1 MAKSIATQIIE
12 IIKDEWQ
19 RIPDA
24 LSLYVSDNLGE
35 DLGAAAFRS
44 GGAVRGQ
51 RQSRNTKV
59 GRGTLRQVTG
69 DLFRATQP
77 GGRGNISDL
86 RVDGATITLDYGIDV
101 NEIPYARIHEYGGTI
116 NHPGGTK
123 YYFGPDGDIR
133 FLPNTARRFVGI
145 TKPHPIRM
153 PARPYLAPAVEDF
166 QREGIPVIFARIDKR
181 IRSLF

>member
-1 MAKSIATQIIE
+1 MAKSIATQIVE

-24 LSLYVSDNLGE
+24 LAFYVSDNLGE
-35 DLGAAAFRS
+35 DIGAAAFRS
-44 GGAVRGQ
+44 GGSVRGQ
-51 RQSRNTKV
+51 RQPRNTKV
-59 GRGTLRQVTG
+59 GRGTLRAVSG
-69 DLFRATQP
+69 DLLRATQP
-77 GGRGNISDL
+77 GERGNISDL
-86 RVDGATITLDYGIDV
+86 RIEGSTITVDYGIDADV
-101 NEIPYARIHEYGGTI
+101 IPYARIHEYGGTI

-145 TKPHPIRM
+145 TKPHAIRM

-166 QREGIPVIFARIDKR
+166 QREEIPNIFARIDKR

>member
-35 DLGAAAFRS
+35 DIGAAAFRS
-44 GGAVRGQ
+44 GGSVRGQ
-51 RQSRNTKV
+51 RQPRNPKT

-69 DLFRATQP
+69 DLLRATQP
-77 GGRGNISDL
+77 GGRGNISNLSIQSDT
-86 RVDGATITLDYGIDV
+86 VTVEYGIDPDI
-101 NEIPYARIHEYGGTI
+101 IPYARIHEFGGTI

-153 PARPYLAPAVEDF
+153 PARPYLAPAIEDF
-166 QREGIPVIFARIDKR
+166 QREEIPVIFQRIDKR